1 MLHMRTTQRVFVP
14 YRGFYFLNK
23 RARKYS
29 VHTFLSSSPIGA
41 FIFLI
46 IPKRSIN
53 IDDFLVFVPY
63 RGFYFL
69 NRKIMKTDELKK
81 EREFSSP
88 IGAFIFLINTGKKLR
103 RQQKVF
109 VPYRGFYF
117 LNQIVLP
124 LPATYKFRV
133 FVPYRGF
140 YFLNRVN
147 NNVDRLL

>member
-1 MLHMRTTQRVFVP
+1 MGAKLNKVFVP

-88 IGAFIFLINTGKKLR
+88 IGAFIFLIRLFYHCLLHTNLEFSSPIGAFIFLIELTIMLTDYFEK
-103 RQQKVF
+103 
-109 VPYRGFYF
+109 GFR
-117 LNQIVLP
+117 P
-124 LPATYKFRV
+124 LS
-133 FVPYRGF
+133 G
-140 YFLNRVN
+140 
-147 NNVDRLL
+147 LLFS